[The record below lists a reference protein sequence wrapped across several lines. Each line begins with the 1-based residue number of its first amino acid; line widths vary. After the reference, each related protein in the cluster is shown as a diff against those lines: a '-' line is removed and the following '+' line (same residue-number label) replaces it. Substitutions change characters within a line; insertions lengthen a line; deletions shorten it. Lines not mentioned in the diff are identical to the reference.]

1 MLHFA
6 QIFHHSN
13 PRQGL
18 SPFPFSMLPLRC
30 SNLPAAGISTSTLF
44 NWSKQKRTSFLI
56 KVETC
61 YSRPLHA
68 RVKENHNS
76 CQMNLFLLLRF
87 QISLLCFF
95 CKSAPMRIVV
105 LICKS
110 HRFIL
115 WFSSDD
121 LIGWSGDNL
130 NTKRSQK
137 QRLRLENCGFADQQ
151 LQNIAG
157 LLSHFGFIGFVP
169 SKKGTLGMEQQIF
182 VGKFNEQRKFCSRTM
197 GFPWKSTNFGLYISL
212 CCLCHDFVVP
222 RYFQYLFRKRL

>member
-18 SPFPFSMLPLRC
+18 SPFPFYMLLLRC

-110 HRFIL
+110 HRFSL

-130 NTKRSQK
+130 STKRSPK

-151 LQNIAG
+151 LQNGVG

-169 SKKGTLGMEQQIF
+169 SKKGTLRMEQQIF
-182 VGKFNEQRKFCSRTM
+182 VGNLMSNA
-197 GFPWKSTNFGLYISL
+197 NFVQGQWDS
-212 CCLCHDFVVP
+212 HEN
-222 RYFQYLFRKRL
+222 Q